1 MKYKEFVNW
10 CNQRA
15 CDGCWSMK
23 TAIYC
28 IGVCETINEEHFWKR
43 EKIWREQYGEYVGEI
58 ELVEASNSKNSGKP
72 MITITVTIRRRNC

>member
-1 MKYKEFVNW
+1 MKYKEFSDW

-28 IGVCETINEEHFWKR
+28 IDLCSYINSFAPWKR
-43 EKIWREQYGEYVGEI
+43 EKIWRNNYEDMIV
-58 ELVEASNSKNSGKP
+58 KNVVNVIDEK
-72 MITITVTIRRRNC
+72 IKKFNDKYLTND

>member
-1 MKYKEFVNW
+1 MKYKECVDW

-28 IGVCETINEEHFWKR
+28 IGVCSTINSYRFWKR
-43 EKIWREQYGEYVGEI
+43 EKIWKEKYEEEVVRDIVEVINEKRREMGY
-58 ELVEASNSKNSGKP
+58 
-72 MITITVTIRRRNC
+72 C

>member
-1 MKYKEFVNW
+1 MKYKEFSDW

-28 IGVCETINEEHFWKR
+28 IGVCETINAERFWKR
-43 EKIWREQYGEYVGEI
+43 EKLWKKEYESFV
-58 ELVEASNSKNSGKP
+58 
-72 MITITVTIRRRNC
+72 VTNIVDVINEKIKKFKINT

>member
-1 MKYKEFVNW
+1 MKYKEFSDW

-28 IGVCETINEEHFWKR
+28 IGVCETINAEHFWKR
-43 EKIWREQYGEYVGEI
+43 EKLWREKYESFV
-58 ELVEASNSKNSGKP
+58 
-72 MITITVTIRRRNC
+72 VTNIVDVINEKIKKFKTNT

>member
-1 MKYKEFVNW
+1 MKYKEFSDW

-28 IGVCETINEEHFWKR
+28 IGVCETINAEHFWKR
-43 EKIWREQYGEYVGEI
+43 EKLWKKEYESFV
-58 ELVEASNSKNSGKP
+58 
-72 MITITVTIRRRNC
+72 VTNIVDVINEKIKKFKINT

>member
-1 MKYKEFVNW
+1 MKYKEFSDW

-28 IGVCETINEEHFWKR
+28 IGVCETINAEQFWKR
-43 EKIWREQYGEYVGEI
+43 EKLWKKEYESFV
-58 ELVEASNSKNSGKP
+58 
-72 MITITVTIRRRNC
+72 VTNIVDVINEKIKKFKINT

>member
-1 MKYKEFVNW
+1 MKYKEFVDW

-28 IGVCETINEEHFWKR
+28 IGVCETINAEYFWKR
-43 EKIWREQYGEYVGEI
+43 EKIWKEKYEEEI
-58 ELVEASNSKNSGKP
+58 VKDVVEVINKKRKEFGL
-72 MITITVTIRRRNC
+72 C

>member
-1 MKYKEFVNW
+1 MKYKEFVDW

-23 TAIYC
+23 TATYC
-28 IGVCETINEEHFWKR
+28 IGVCETINAEHFWKR

-58 ELVEASNSKNSGKP
+58 ELVEASNSKNFGKP